1 MLTRMHELKR
11 VVVIGAGTMG
21 SQIALQTA
29 LGGHYEVTLVDTV
42 AGQLEKAGAQNRKL
56 LDRSVEK
63 GRLTR
68 DAADGAFARIGMSA
82 DLTTAARDGDLVI
95 EAVIENIDAKR
106 TVFEALGKHA
116 KKDAILASNSSTIAI
131 SRLADFTG
139 HPERCCNMH
148 FFHPVT
154 VMQLCEVV
162 RGPKTSMSRCRKAS
176 TGRWARSTSS
186 TSAASTFST
195 ARWRTATG
203 SAKGRRRPR
212 CCAGSSSRVVSAGKP
227 ERAFSTTP
235 RAAANPPRGGAK
247 LSCPRSPMAEA
258 AGLNPVQREFDPR
271 RGYSHSGAYN
281 LTTMDHRFEEDP
293 DEEPDEPGQ
302 PAQPDGA
309 RGTAAGLVPT
319 VGLPSR
325 EWEYS
330 TKVLTVAQ
338 VADGVTVVKVLLE
351 AGAEGW
357 DLASVMDG
365 GDKRVILMRRPK
377 RSARQ
382 SRRVGFAPPANN

>member
-1 MLTRMHELKR
+1 MHELKR

-68 DAADGAFARIGMSA
+68 NAADGAFARIGMSA

-162 RGPKTSMSRCRKAS
+162 RGPKTSDETVATAMEFV
-176 TGRWARSTSS
+176 RSIDRTPVLLNKEIWGFIVNRILF
-186 TSAASTFST
+186 AASEE
-195 ARWRTATG
+195 AMRLLEGGYA
-203 SAKGRRRPR
+203 SAEDIDVAVQK
-212 CCAGSSSRVVSAGKP
+212 
-227 ERAFSTTP
+227 
-235 RAAANPPRGGAK
+235 
-247 LSCPRSPMAEA
+247 
-258 AGLNPVQREFDPR
+258 GLNWPMGPFHLLDF
-271 RGYSHSGAYN
+271 SGLDVFYGA
-281 LTTMDHRFEEDP
+281 MEDRHRLGE
-293 DEEPDEPGQ
+293 
-302 PAQPDGA
+302 GA
-309 RGTAAGLVPT
+309 
-319 VGLPSR
+319 
-325 EWEYS
+325 
-330 TKVLTVAQ
+330 
-338 VADGVTVVKVLLE
+338 
-351 AGAEGW
+351 
-357 DLASVMDG
+357 
-365 GDKRVILMRRPK
+365 
-377 RSARQ
+377 
-382 SRRVGFAPPANN
+382 APPEMLRRLVEQGRLGRKTGKGFFDYT